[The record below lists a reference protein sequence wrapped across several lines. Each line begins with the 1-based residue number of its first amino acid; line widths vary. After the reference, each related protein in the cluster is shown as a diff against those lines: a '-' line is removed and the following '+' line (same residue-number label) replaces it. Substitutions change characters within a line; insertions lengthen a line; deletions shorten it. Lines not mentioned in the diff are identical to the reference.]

1 MGLHQVISL
10 TYSNFSEKKFVQ
22 IIFLDREISG
32 KSSGEQTEKM
42 GRDQRDRKSGDREQ
56 IQ

>member
-22 IIFLDREISG
+22 IVFLDREISG

-42 GRDQRDRKSGDREQ
+42 GRDKRDKKSGDREQ